1 MTCGAI
7 ERMKEDQTELI
18 TARLEHLQFMMDSGK
33 MPIFR
38 HRSDMF
44 LFALEAHNIARGLSS
59 RYYRLQ
65 EDLDIRFFI
74 RFRFDYW
81 LQEILQWVKRLDGA
95 EYRVDDDDFFAE
107 GRARR
112 LTIIVNKLF
121 GYHLDKLPAD
131 SAEGSMPL
139 SEEEILEP
147 FKAVRNMKS
156 VDLVASFQK
165 ALQEVHAYLLK
176 LAMMP
181 VEWSKENRCKALKL
195 YLDDSKQSAHVQL
208 ELTNY
213 RYFCHMPGSDTTR
226 SQFCYL
232 RQRLVALTADGEL
245 AQLRLAASDQDV
257 LFQKLC
263 SLFAQKEFSPA
274 VEQIP
279 SNDSPMADDELFARF
294 LYFVSLDGE
303 PSFPLIDA
311 NRVSNYLIRKDVFLN
326 PDQEQNLQALFALM
340 EAMQEWFAP
349 LLQKRLECSHH
360 GAKTQERINAVMAK
374 VSKFN
379 LLLAPLIANGHT
391 TDELD
396 TFFSRLFS
404 PDLRDEYAKAQDD
417 LLTIMEKDRD
427 DIKLKPYIQL
437 LREAGN
443 VLHIFQK
450 KTTFGREI
458 YQCLKD
464 EAIVRDV
471 NGDTVNSYYSK
482 TDYQTDTAWRRAIKL
497 VNAVAEEYKQT
508 Q

>member
-1 MTCGAI
+1 MSCGAI

-81 LQEILQWVKRLDGA
+81 LQEIQQWIKQLDGA

-156 VDLVASFQK
+156 VDLVVSFQK

-181 VEWSKENRCKALKL
+181 VEWSEENRCKALKL

-232 RQRLVALTADGEL
+232 KQRLVELVSDGEL
-245 AQLRLAASDQDV
+245 AALNIARNDQ
-257 LFQKLC
+257 QKLQEK
-263 SLFAQKEFSPA
+263 LWGMFGKDETHPN
-274 VEQIP
+274 EDEIP
-279 SNDSPMADDELFARF
+279 SNVKPMADDELFAKF
-294 LYFVSLDGE
+294 LYFVHLDDA
-303 PSFPLIDA
+303 SKFPVLDEDK
-311 NRVSNYLIRKDVFLN
+311 VSNFLIRKDVFFTVE
-326 PDQEQNLQALFALM
+326 QEKNLQALFALM
-340 EAMQEWFAP
+340 GTMKEFFEPVLAMRSKGSRLGKKMKQRVDTVMAEVKKNNEKLVP
-349 LLQKRLECSHH
+349 LLAYGSKVEDL
-360 GAKTQERINAVMAK
+360 NA
-374 VSKFN
+374 
-379 LLLAPLIANGHT
+379 
-391 TDELD
+391 
-396 TFFSRLFS
+396 FFERLFS
-404 PDLRDEYAKAQDD
+404 PEWKEAYSGAQND
-417 LLTIMEKDRD
+417 LLCLLEKGHDT
-427 DIKLKPYIQL
+427 IKLEPYVHL
-437 LREAGN
+437 LREAN
-443 VLHIFQK
+443 NHLRIFVK
-450 KTTFGREI
+450 KTALGKEI
-458 YQCLKD
+458 YHCL
-464 EAIVRDV
+464 EGGTIVQDA
-471 NGDTVNSYYSK
+471 NAETVNSYYSK
-482 TDYQTDTAWRRAIKL
+482 TGYKTDANWKEAIELLEIVKK
-497 VNAVAEEYKQT
+497 EYMKS
-508 Q
+508 